1 MFGSIP
7 VMYKYILVLACLV
20 KIKLSLC
27 KKQII
32 DKFSFS
38 VAEVAKIED
47 SRFKDVYTD
56 ICSYSRGIS
65 SQSSWKRRI

>member
-1 MFGSIP
+1 MFGSIL

-47 SRFKDVYTD
+47 SWFKDV
-56 ICSYSRGIS
+56 
-65 SQSSWKRRI
+65 